1 MRGVPGRSAVRLRR
15 VWGSFATIAVVAG
28 LLGPPAQAAAPD
40 LSPAPDQ
47 FPAVA
52 KTADV
57 PVLMSDGVT
66 LLADVYRP
74 ATADGT
80 PVEGRFPAVL
90 GQKPYNKNSPAF
102 GGAVELFVKHGY
114 VHVIVDVRGTG
125 NSGGQWDSFGP
136 REQQDSREIAAW
148 LVQQPFSD
156 GRWATYGTSYMAINQ
171 FFTGATHPTGLKA
184 MFPIIPAQDVYRD
197 VIWHGGSIDAGFIP
211 LWMGAVTALGALPV
225 GAATSDPAQ
234 AGQALVDH
242 LQGAARFQV
251 PAAGSMV
258 GGGDLAYDGEFYRQR
273 SPGTV
278 ADQIDVPTFV
288 VGGWWDLFQRGE
300 PLIYNQ
306 LKLPPGRKQLL
317 MGPWY
322 HITAGKGLGAKDTP
336 PTLEVLAL
344 AWFDRWVKGERNGVE
359 DFGPVTLY
367 EIGSGRWT
375 TQPTYPGALE
385 YRRMYLTPQKSGSSR
400 NSANDGTL
408 ASGPPQTAARVANPA
423 NPVAG
428 VCSRSSAQWTAGA
441 FTPGQQCE
449 SDNRVN
455 ETGALVFTS
464 PPLGADTRLIGPL
477 GLTLRAS
484 TTARDTTW
492 VATVTDV
499 APSGESNE
507 LTMGWLMPSRRAVDR
522 SRSTVTPDGDLVA
535 PFHPFTKESV
545 LPVTPGKVETLNV
558 ELFGTNALL
567 RKGHRLRLALTN
579 GDIPHLL
586 AAGPDVPTQIGAV
599 NTVEMEPRSPSFLT
613 FGVLPDAGLLAP
625 KRSCASR
632 RRFKIRVREPGRGV
646 RLRSVV
652 VRVDGRR
659 AKVRR
664 TRGRFTADVDLRG
677 RKRGLYRVS
686 VVAKG
691 TDGRLYRDDRRYRTC
706 VRRG

>member
-1 MRGVPGRSAVRLRR
+1 MRRVQGRSAARLRDA
-15 VWGSFATIAVVAG
+15 WCTAVTLVTVCG
-28 LLGPPAQAAAPD
+28 LLAAPA
-40 LSPAPDQ
+40 PAAGPELTQGPDDH
-47 FPAVA
+47 PAVH

-57 PVLMSDGVT
+57 PIVMSDGVT
-66 LLADVYRP
+66 LLADIYRP
-74 ATADGT
+74 ARADGS
-80 PVEGRFPAVL
+80 PVEQRFPVVL

-102 GGAVELFVKHGY
+102 GGVVETFVRHGY

-125 NSGGQWDSFGP
+125 NSGGHWDSFGP

-171 FFTGATHPTGLKA
+171 FFTGAARPAGLKA

-211 LWMGAVTALGALPV
+211 LWMGAVTGLGALPV

-234 AGQALVDH
+234 AAAALMDH
-242 LQGAARFQV
+242 VQGAARFQV
-251 PAAGSMV
+251 PAAASMA
-258 GGGDLAYDGEFYRQR
+258 GGGDLAYDGDFYRQR

-278 ADQIDVPTFV
+278 ADRIDVPTFV

-300 PLIYNQ
+300 PLLYQQ
-306 LKLPPGRKQLL
+306 LDLPAGRKQLL

-322 HITAGKGLGAKDTP
+322 HITAGRGLGAKDTP
-336 PTLEVLAL
+336 PTLETLAL

-375 TQPTYPGALE
+375 TQRAYPGVLE
-385 YRRMYLTPQKSGSSR
+385 YRRLYLTPRKSGTSG
-400 NSANDGTL
+400 NSVNDGTL
-408 ASGPPQTAARVANPA
+408 ASGPPESASSVTNPA

-464 PPLGADTRLIGPL
+464 PPLGADTRVSGPL

-492 VATVTDV
+492 IATVTDV

-507 LTMGWLMPSRRAVDR
+507 LTMGWLMSSRRAVDR
-522 SRSTVTPDGDLVA
+522 ARSTVTPDGDLVA
-535 PFHPFTKESV
+535 PFHPFTRES
-545 LPVTPGKVETLNV
+545 LQPVTPGKLETLNV

-586 AAGPDVPTQIGAV
+586 ATAPDAVAQIGAV
-599 NTVEMEPRSPSFLT
+599 NTVAMDPRSPSFLT
-613 FGVLPDAGLLAP
+613 FGVLPDDSLLA
-625 KRSCASR
+625 RRRACASR
-632 RRFKIRVREPGRGV
+632 RRFSIRVREPRRGV
-646 RLRSVV
+646 RLRSVR
-652 VRVDGRR
+652 VRVDGRA

-664 TRGRFTADVDLRG
+664 SRGRWTAVVDLRG
-677 RKRGLYRVS
+677 KRKGRYRVTVTAEGS
-686 VVAKG
+686 
-691 TDGRLYRDDRRYRTC
+691 DGRVYRDDRRYRTC
-706 VRRG
+706 AGRR